1 MSLHQTLTLLSKA
14 DGSIDSIFS
23 PSCCCDPETALWLDL
38 DTQREND
45 GGNIKRKRV
54 VYNNRHSFLPSFS
67 PALPPFL
74 PAHPPSH
81 LNSLDMIHAMSSMH
95 MLQWHQMPSINGSAP
110 PCFLVMGA
118 YSSPGSYLWALS
130 FFYTR
135 EKEGKKE
142 RESSGGNSIGAVVLC
157 ELQQQGQYRL
167 IYPIQPSPWP
177 FCRQTIRAH
186 WDCRMRITSTGS
198 RVLRFIKKD
207 LKKGGGMGGKEKRRS
222 RGGLTVTEIWAD
234 MKAKGSGF

>member
-38 DTQREND
+38 DTRREND

-118 YSSPGSYLWALS
+118 YSSPGSYVSLIFLLHQRKGGEERKREQWWQQYRSSGIMWITAAGPIQTHLSYSALS
-130 FFYTR
+130 LA
-135 EKEGKKE
+135 
-142 RESSGGNSIGAVVLC
+142 I
-157 ELQQQGQYRL
+157 LQTDNQSTLGL
-167 IYPIQPSPWP
+167 PNEDHLHWQPGPP
-177 FCRQTIRAH
+177 FH
-186 WDCRMRITSTGS
+186 
-198 RVLRFIKKD
+198 
-207 LKKGGGMGGKEKRRS
+207 
-222 RGGLTVTEIWAD
+222 
-234 MKAKGSGF
+234 